1 MADQEL
7 ILRIRADMADVQR
20 KLRRLERDG
29 GDSADGI
36 ARRFERAG
44 RRISSAFRAIRGPA
58 LAVGAAAGG
67 IAVLAQRSLAAAENI
82 QDLADR
88 AGVSAEFL
96 QELRFA
102 TNQSGA
108 SARDF
113 DDAISRLNRRFSL
126 FNQFLS
132 GNATEAGPAAAAF
145 RSLGLESRIASGE
158 LQNAEQVFYAAV
170 QAVNEL
176 EDTTGDAALA
186 SQLFGEDA
194 GPRLQGLLRRGI
206 DGIRDMAAEARE
218 LGIVMSDELVA
229 NGARASDQ
237 LEILGTVMQSRV
249 TAAVVENAEEIDEL
263 VQAFT
268 EALPGMI
275 ELATNLA
282 SAFVS
287 VGEAIQGATRAF
299 LGMEGAG
306 RSAMDPT
313 ETLIRSLSEAPGGF
327 VTPNLIEQLARD
339 AGFNR
344 IAAESFAN
352 NLPAS
357 SFRTGRSVMGAGGD
371 AGTRRLTDEAVELF
385 INSLRVQLAN
395 RRNQIALGNLRS
407 PSVESGP
414 DDSANAIGG
423 RDDKTP
429 TPGLSVVSTG
439 LKKFQEQ
446 AQEAGEEIAKA
457 AGDGLPAEFERNRD
471 QISNSIQNGLRAAF
485 DGNLLDFI
493 KNNLQNAAFEGLAN
507 AITSAFAS
515 EKGTGLFGSIIGGLF
530 GGGFGGPG
538 KATGGP
544 ASGLTLVGEQGPELV
559 ALGGMANVMTANMT
573 RMAMSASKMTRSGGM
588 TNVSTSLN
596 IDARG
601 AEVGVEERIRAV
613 LSIEG
618 PRLQRQAVEATISA
632 LNRSQRNT
640 QVA

>member
-170 QAVNEL
+170 RAINEL

-194 GPRLQGLLRRGI
+194 GPRMQGLLRRGV
-206 DGIRDMAAEARE
+206 DGIRDMAAEARA
-218 LGIVMSDELVA
+218 LGIVMDNDLVRR
-229 NGARASDQ
+229 GGEASDQ
-237 LEILGTVMQSRV
+237 LEILGTVLRSQIVAAFVNAAPQIQAMAEAF
-249 TAAVVENAEEIDEL
+249 TAAM
-263 VQAFT
+263 
-268 EALPGMI
+268 PGMI
-275 ELATNLA
+275 ELATRLGDQMARAFGFSSADPFSVRGAEQRLSQLQELDNELA
-282 SAFVS
+282 RFQQRGGAYATDQDERNEFMRLLGREQMAAINQQVFGEGLGFLVGDSLRGG
-287 VGEAIQGATRAF
+287 GEAFQRQFELMREALMT
-299 LGMEGAG
+299 E
-306 RSAMDPT
+306 MD
-313 ETLIRSLSEAPGGF
+313 
-327 VTPNLIEQLARD
+327 
-339 AGFNR
+339 R
-344 IAAESFAN
+344 IAILRRDLGRGSE
-352 NLPAS
+352 P
-357 SFRTGRSVMGAGGD
+357 TG
-371 AGTRRLTDEAVELF
+371 TDED
-385 INSLRVQLAN
+385 N
-395 RRNQIALGNLRS
+395 G
-407 PSVESGP
+407 SG
-414 DDSANAIGG
+414 GG
-423 RDDKTP
+423 RGGKTP
-429 TPGLSVVSTG
+429 VEGLSVVGTG

-507 AITSAFAS
+507 AITNAFAS